1 MPGKAGAQNSQSPTP
16 GIVAGNLGTR
26 SRLKR
31 VVCFLADLMAAD
43 LSFFRLSETRHK
55 DNHVGI
61 AVQPMATNG
70 DQERWSSRKR
80 APICEKR
87 RSIDDRISRYRGL
100 GSRVADRQT

>member
-1 MPGKAGAQNSQSPTP
+1 
-16 GIVAGNLGTR
+16 
-26 SRLKR
+26 
-31 VVCFLADLMAAD
+31 MAVD

-80 APICEKR
+80 APICEKW
-87 RSIDDRISRYRGL
+87 RSINDRLNRYRGL
-100 GSRVADRQT
+100 GRRVADRQTLDEIKLIQQLEAQKLAVHSIR

>member
-1 MPGKAGAQNSQSPTP
+1 
-16 GIVAGNLGTR
+16 
-26 SRLKR
+26 
-31 VVCFLADLMAAD
+31 MAAD
-43 LSFFRLSETRHK
+43 LSLFRLSETRHK

-80 APICEKR
+80 APICEKW

-100 GSRVADRQT
+100 GRRVADQQTSDGIKLIQQLEAQKLAVHSIR